1 MDIGFIFT
9 LVVSFA
15 ILYIGVITT
24 YHDKKSATNKLFAF
38 ISLATVAWSFVNYF
52 SLEPIFLP
60 EIVWARLVI
69 FFAVPHVVLFYFFV
83 RNFPQIQ
90 LSISKIEL
98 YGISLVSVG
107 MMVLTVTPF
116 VFSGLHFAENG
127 SIPLPGALMPL
138 FGIFIV
144 VMLLASI
151 AQIIRKYTKAEP
163 KEKTSWRFMLMGFVI
178 SYTFLIITNFILVN
192 TRGDTRFILYAPLFM
207 LPSILGTAF
216 SILRYK
222 LLNVKTIATE
232 ILIFVILSITL
243 VQITLSQTTLQFTF
257 NSILFCAFLVTGI
270 FLVRSVIREVEQR
283 EKLYQLNIDLAYSI
297 QQRESLVHLV
307 THKVKGSFTRT
318 KYIFACIL
326 DGTFG
331 EINPEVRKYA
341 EQGLDSDNMG
351 IETVDL
357 VLNAANLEKGLIKY
371 NMQKIDFK
379 DVVLKS
385 IEDKKGSAEK
395 KGLKIINNITD
406 GKYEING
413 DVFWLKEVCNNLI
426 ENSIK
431 YTKEGEVRVGL
442 ENKGDKILFSVK
454 DTGVGLT
461 SEDKKVLFTEGG
473 RGKDSVKVNVDSTGY
488 GLYTVKLV
496 VNEHKG
502 RVWAESEGPGKG
514 SQFYIELDAIK

>member
-15 ILYIGVITT
+15 ILFIGVITT
-24 YHDKKSATNKLFAF
+24 YHDRKSSTNKLFAF

-52 SLEPIFLP
+52 SLESIFLP

-69 FFAVPHVVLFYFFV
+69 FFAVPHVVLFYFFI

-98 YGISLVSVG
+98 YGISLAGIG
-107 MMVLTVTPF
+107 MMVLTMTPL
-116 VFSGLHFAENG
+116 VFSGLRFTENG
-127 SIPLPGALMPL
+127 SIPLTGALMPL

-151 AQIIRKYTKAEP
+151 AQIIRKYTKAIP

-192 TRGDTRFILYAPLFM
+192 TQGDTRFILYAPLFM
-207 LPSILGTAF
+207 LPSVLGTAF

-222 LLNVKTIATE
+222 LLNVKAIATE
-232 ILIFVILSITL
+232 VLIFIILSITL

-257 NSILFCAFLVTGI
+257 NSILFCAFLLTGI

-318 KYIFACIL
+318 KYIFAGIL

-331 EINPEVRKYA
+331 EANPDIKKYA
-341 EQGLDSDNMG
+341 MQGLESDNMG

-371 NMQKIDFK
+371 NMQKIDLK
-379 DVVLKS
+379 EIVLKS
-385 IEDKKGSAEK
+385 IEDKKMSAGN
-395 KGLKIINNITD
+395 KGLKIESNIKED
-406 GKYEING
+406 KYEVSG
-413 DVFWLKEVCNNLI
+413 DVFWLKEVFNNLI

-431 YTKEGEVRVGL
+431 YTKEGTITVGL
-442 ENKGDKILFSVK
+442 EKKDNKILFSVK
-454 DTGVGLT
+454 DTGVGL
-461 SEDKKVLFTEGG
+461 SDDDRKVLFTEGG

-496 VNEHKG
+496 VTEHKG

-514 SQFYIELDAIK
+514 SQFYVELDAQ